1 MAELSRLH
9 YKQISDNPVNW
20 TDFFRELRT
29 PLPVWGEFSVLPGEE
44 LNLSAIAY
52 RIYSNT
58 DLSYVIREALGLDD
72 SMQRVD
78 AGTIFYV
85 PKPAY
90 LRERIL
96 IHKAKAEKLNE

>member
-1 MAELSRLH
+1 MAEVNRLH
-9 YKQISDNPVNW
+9 YKQISENPVAW
-20 TDFFRELRT
+20 IDLFRELRN
-29 PLPVWGEFSVLPGEE
+29 PLPDWDEHSVLPGEE

-52 RIYSNT
+52 RIYVNT
-58 DLSYVIREALGLDD
+58 DLAYVIREALGLDD

-85 PKPAY
+85 PRPAY

-96 IHKAKAEKLNE
+96 FYKAKAEALSG